1 MIYVDTNVF
10 IYAIENHPEY
20 GEACKRIL
28 LDIEK
33 GRLKAC
39 ASILVLVEIIN
50 VLTKIN
56 KIIEERGKRPL
67 DVRKNVDAILSL
79 PIVWFDLN
87 FLIIKRASEYTY
99 PVTGIDYF
107 HVAIMEINIVW
118 EVISADKELDKI
130 KFIRRIDP
138 KEYR

>member
-1 MIYVDTNVF
+1 MIYIDANVF

-56 KIIEERGKRPL
+56 KMIEERGKRPL

-99 PVTGIDYF
+99 PVTGVDYV
-107 HVAIMEINIVW
+107 HAATMETNIVW

-130 KFIRRIDP
+130 KFTRRIDP
-138 KEYR
+138 REYK